1 MICRHHAGDP
11 ACGST
16 GGGWK
21 AAEYARETERG
32 IRESEQKKTQAA
44 KAKITE
50 LEGRI
55 AAMTPDPSVFDLEDI
70 RVIGTAIVAKVRF
83 PNCSSCSYEGNK
95 VLVYEGVSALDVA
108 KWRKLDPHFREQP
121 KGPRDSKVAPP
132 PAARFPASK
141 EGWERAIQF
150 ARLLDG
156 SSSKSGMRG
165 GRGDVA
171 QD

>member
-1 MICRHHAGDP
+1 MTCRHRAGDP

-21 AAEYARETERG
+21 AAENAREAERG
-32 IRESEQKKTQAA
+32 IRESEQKKTQAT
-44 KAKITE
+44 KAKIAE

-95 VLVYEGVSALDVA
+95 VLVYGVSALDVA
-108 KWRKLDPHFREQP
+108 KWRKLDPHWEQP

-156 SSSKSGMRG
+156 SNPKSGMRG
-165 GRGDVA
+165 GHGDVA

>member
-21 AAEYARETERG
+21 AAENAREAERG